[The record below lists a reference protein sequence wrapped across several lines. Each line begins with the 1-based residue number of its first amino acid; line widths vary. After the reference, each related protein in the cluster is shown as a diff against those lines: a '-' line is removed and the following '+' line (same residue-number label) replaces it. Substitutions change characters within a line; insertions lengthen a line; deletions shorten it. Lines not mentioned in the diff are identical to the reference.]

1 VAHTPT
7 PAPLDKGK
15 GVLVAPSDDE
25 DSSEGQVF
33 KRRRTNR
40 VISSRSASPP
50 HGESLRDNLPSA
62 TSPPS
67 QTGPEEGAE
76 STPPPTQTA
85 PQTSAPEVLMI
96 PPAIMQLMRG
106 FNERSPGSSFG
117 EAKKEGMPYY
127 MGAFLAIALDWRAQA
142 KTKAI
147 EMQTLQALKR
157 EVATLKEEKLKLED
171 AYQASLAE
179 TRRMEE
185 TATVRLREAD
195 QKHAD
200 LLGSMAPLQA
210 EVADMREVVESSKAF
225 GVKLNEVE
233 GELAAKSKALSL
245 LQAEHDKSRVDV
257 NKLQVEKEFLE
268 KQLATKDSKIEELE
282 KSNKELLED
291 MANTFEE
298 GFKEALAQATCEN
311 PGINTS
317 NCDPDNHIVDRKV
330 VPLDLG
336 E

>member
-1 VAHTPT
+1 
-7 PAPLDKGK
+7 
-15 GVLVAPSDDE
+15 
-25 DSSEGQVF
+25 
-33 KRRRTNR
+33 
-40 VISSRSASPP
+40 
-50 HGESLRDNLPSA
+50 
-62 TSPPS
+62 
-67 QTGPEEGAE
+67 
-76 STPPPTQTA
+76 
-85 PQTSAPEVLMI
+85 
-96 PPAIMQLMRG
+96 MRG
-106 FNERSPGSSFG
+106 FYERSPGSSSG

-179 TRRMEE
+179 TRKVEE
-185 TATVRLREAD
+185 ATTLRLREAD

-210 EVADMREVVESSKAF
+210 EVSELREVAKTSKALE
-225 GVKLNEVE
+225 VKLNGVE
-233 GELAAKSKALSL
+233 GELAAKTEAFNL
-245 LQAEHDKSRVDV
+245 LQAEYDKSQAEV

-282 KSNKELLED
+282 KANQDLLDD
-291 MANTFEE
+291 MADTFDE
-298 GFKEALAQATCEN
+298 GFKEAPAQATCEN
-311 PGINTS
+311 LGINTS
-317 NCDPDNHIVDRKV
+317 NCDPGNHIVDGKV
-330 VPLDLG
+330 APLDLR